1 MSQVQIIEVTRK
13 QLDEGILP
21 PNQVL
26 VESAITSEGLKTKG
40 GVTAGFNE
48 DTVYAEGDNA
58 WNADLCIPYGTV
70 YRAPQKLYFNEKD
83 DASMMWEC
91 DMELQR
97 GDRVWFSI
105 IESYNAMTFKVEDKY
120 YKLIPYSDIY
130 VAKRFI
136 ASAYHEVLASY
147 QTVYDDDRYWQVICL
162 NGYVLCEPVN
172 LKKIS
177 DLDVVSEDKID
188 TTKARVKFFGTPN
201 KRYKDKS
208 SVDFQELH
216 EGDMVLLAKG
226 TPLMFLERKKYFAQ
240 FDGDN
245 LYWVIQ
251 RRKIMAILNR

>member
-91 DMELQR
+91 DMELQK
-97 GDRVWFSI
+97 GDKVWFSI
-105 IESYNAMTFKVEDKY
+105 IESYNAMTFKVGDRY
-120 YKLIPYSDIY
+120 FKLIPYSDIY
-130 VAKRFI
+130 ALKRYADALDPNGSI
-136 ASAYHEVLASY
+136 V
-147 QTVYDDDRYWQVICL
+147 VL